1 MLGKVMKYDIPALGR
16 RLVPLYLAWIATAV
30 FLGIMA
36 GAANMTGFLAVLSAL
51 LYGVVTTAVIVMTII
66 LVIQRYSTSL
76 LGDGGYFTNV
86 LPVKAGTHILSK
98 TVSATLWV
106 FISGL
111 VAAITGIIIGLLDN
125 AGTVMDTFHAIGYFF
140 GELTGQ
146 DILIMIELIILVI
159 VSAAKS
165 ILAVYTAI
173 TIGHQSGKHVVL
185 SSIGAYIGVLI
196 FETLIGQI
204 VFKAVDISEVTIN
217 SLEHFSD
224 IQLFFF
230 GTLIVTLAIAAVYF
244 FVTRYLMTKRL
255 NLQ

>member
-36 GAANMTGFLAVLSAL
+36 GAANMTGFLAVISAL

-86 LPVKAGTHILSK
+86 LPVKAGTLIMSK
-98 TVSATLWV
+98 TLSATLWV
-106 FISGL
+106 FISGI
-111 VAAITGIIIGLLDN
+111 VAAVTGLIIGLLDN
-125 AGTVMDTFHAIGYFF
+125 AGTVMDTFHAIGYFL
-140 GELTGQ
+140 GELGGQ
-146 DILIMIELIILVI
+146 DVLIMIELLILVI
-159 VSAAKS
+159 VSCAKS

-196 FETLIGQI
+196 FESLVGQI
-204 VFKAVDISEVTIN
+204 AFKIVGIQDVSFN
-217 SLEHFSD
+217 SIDQFAD
-224 IQLFFF
+224 IQVFFV
-230 GTLIVTLAIAAVYF
+230 GTLLLTLAIASVYY
-244 FVTRYLMTKRL
+244 FVDRYLMTKRL

>member
-1 MLGKVMKYDIPALGR
+1 MKYDIPALGR

-36 GAANMTGFLAVLSAL
+36 GAANMTGFLAVISAL

-86 LPVKAGTHILSK
+86 LPVKAGTLIMSK
-98 TVSATLWV
+98 TLSATLWV
-106 FISGL
+106 FLSGI
-111 VAAITGIIIGLLDN
+111 VAAVTGLIIGLLDN
-125 AGTVMDTFHAIGYFF
+125 AGTVMDTFHAIGYFL
-140 GELTGQ
+140 GELGGQ
-146 DILIMIELIILVI
+146 DVLIMIELLVLVI
-159 VSAAKS
+159 VSCAKS

-196 FETLIGQI
+196 FESLVGQI
-204 VFKAVDISEVTIN
+204 AFKIVGIQNISFN
-217 SLEHFSD
+217 SIDQFAD
-224 IQLFFF
+224 IQVFFV
-230 GTLIVTLAIAAVYF
+230 GTLLLTLAIASVYY
-244 FVTRYLMTKRL
+244 FVDRYLMTKRL